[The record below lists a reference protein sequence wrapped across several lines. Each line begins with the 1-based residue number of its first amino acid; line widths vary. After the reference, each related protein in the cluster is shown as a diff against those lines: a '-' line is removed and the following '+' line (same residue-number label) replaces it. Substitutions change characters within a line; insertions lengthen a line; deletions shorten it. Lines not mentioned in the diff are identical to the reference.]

1 MKNIQNN
8 LIFSISGLRGIVG
21 DGLTPELVVK
31 HATAF
36 GHSFKGKIVVG
47 RDTRPTGEMIRNLV
61 TSSLVSVGCEVID
74 LGICPT
80 PTVELAVL
88 DLKARGGIAIT
99 ASHNPIEWNALK
111 FINSEGMFITETEK
125 SKIERV
131 AQNESIKYSTWD
143 RIGNISVDT
152 VQIEKHINKTLSLNL
167 VNLDKIKERRFR
179 VVIDC
184 VNGAGSFASPI
195 LLEKLGCEVIKI
207 NCQNTGTFPHPPEP
221 VPANLTQLC
230 EAVRQGQAD
239 IGFANDPDADRLAIV
254 SEKGEAIGEE
264 YTLALATKYVLSKK
278 RGTVVVNLSTTK
290 MIDDV
295 AKMYNSPVQR
305 TKVGEANVGMKLKG
319 VNGVIGGEGNGG
331 VILPE
336 LHFGRDAL
344 VGKALILSYLA
355 ESGLTVSQAVQQI
368 PKYHMLKK
376 TIPVNQNFEK
386 LLQKF
391 KANNRRNSMNT
402 LDGLRIDFPE
412 GWLHIRKSNTE
423 PIARVIVESKDKKQ
437 AEELVNASL
446 KFFKNK

>member
-1 MKNIQNN
+1 MQKSQNN

-31 HATAF
+31 YASAF
-36 GHSFKGKIVVG
+36 GYSSKGKIVIG
-47 RDTRPTGEMIRNLV
+47 RDTRNTGEMIKNLV
-61 TSSLVSVGCEVID
+61 ISSLVATGCEVID

-88 DLKARGGIAIT
+88 DLKAKGGIVIT

-111 FINSEGMFITETEK
+111 FINSEGMFITEQEK
-125 SKIERV
+125 NRIEKLVQNQKIKF
-131 AQNESIKYSTWD
+131 ASWD
-143 RIGNISVDT
+143 KIGKVNKDSF
-152 VQIEKHINKTLSLNL
+152 QIEKHISKILNLSL
-167 VNLDKIKERRFR
+167 VQKETIREKRFK

-207 NCQNTGTFPHPPEP
+207 NCENTGTFPHPPEP

-230 EAVRQGQAD
+230 DAVRQYQAD

-254 SEKGEAIGEE
+254 SEKGDAIGEE
-264 YTLALATKYVLSKK
+264 YTLVLATKYVLSKK
-278 RGTVVVNLSTTK
+278 KGPVVVNLSTTK

-295 AKMYNSPVQR
+295 AKLYSAPVHR
-305 TKVGEANVGMKLKG
+305 TKVGEANVGLKLKQ
-319 VNGVIGGEGNGG
+319 VKGVIGGEGNGG

-336 LHFGRDAL
+336 LHYGRDAL
-344 VGKALILSYLA
+344 VGLALILSYLA
-355 ESGLTVSQAVQQI
+355 ESRLTVSQAIEQI
-368 PKYHMLKK
+368 PKYYMLKK
-376 TIPVNQNFEK
+376 SFPINKDFEK
-386 LLQKF
+386 LLHKF
-391 KANNRRNSMNT
+391 KAKYRKSSMNT
-402 LDGLRIDFPE
+402 RDGLRIDLPD

-423 PIARVIVESKDKKQ
+423 PIARVIAEAQDKKQ
-437 AEELVNASL
+437 VDDLVNSAL